1 MGQPRRVP
9 IRWRD
14 LDGFGHVNNA
24 VYLTYAEEARD
35 AFFKALLDRATVE
48 RLVLRRVEADYLSP
62 LRQEDGAVCVEVRL
76 QRIGS
81 SSIVTSERIV
91 AQSDGRLAASLTSVA
106 VHTSERAEAA
116 EPLPP
121 AARAL
126 LEAELAAAGAGATGR

>member
-62 LRQEDGAVCVEVRL
+62 LTQEDGAVLVEVAL
-76 QRIGS
+76 QRIGG

-91 AQSDGRLAASLTSVA
+91 AASDGRLAASLTSIA
-106 VHTSERAEAA
+106 VHTNERADATQ
-116 EPLPP
+116 PLPSP
-121 AARAL
+121 ARAL
-126 LEAELAAAGAGATGR
+126 LEAQLAAAGATAGQ